1 MTEDKINGEGPDI
14 TSVTISISQNGKK
27 AMKSSIRSRDL
38 MMKM

>member
-14 TSVTISISQNGKK
+14 TSVTIRISQNGKK